1 MKTRILNYSRFF
13 LWISQ
18 YYYYICWTGTFPNL
32 KISKNTKKMRT
43 YISIQNEQVLEFEIL
58 LDEYDF
64 LNDVV
69 NIRERDFITDFI
81 FEDLGDEEEITLE
94 QLKKDLN

>member
-1 MKTRILNYSRFF
+1 
-13 LWISQ
+13 
-18 YYYYICWTGTFPNL
+18 
-32 KISKNTKKMRT
+32 MRT

>member
-1 MKTRILNYSRFF
+1 
-13 LWISQ
+13 
-18 YYYYICWTGTFPNL
+18 
-32 KISKNTKKMRT
+32 MRT

-58 LDEYDF
+58 LDEYEY

-69 NIRERDFITDFI
+69 NIRERDFMTNFI